1 MNLKLIKQ
9 YLNENKIDLWLIYS
23 FKSSNPII
31 KYFIKDQFLTRKVF
45 IFVYPNK
52 NGVILCHELDK
63 LEIDKK
69 VDFQVVVYKNLQQMK
84 DIIKNLL
91 SNCQNVIMEISED
104 GMLAGCNYLDYG
116 TGKMIENMGKNILS
130 SADIIQRLSS
140 TIDDQ
145 SLILHKKASEEIDK
159 IKNKAIQFIFEKVQT
174 DQIVTEYM
182 VQQFILQE
190 FEKANLITDDPP
202 IVAVGENTKNPH
214 YQPSVNSSATIGKN
228 QLVMIDLWAK
238 LKEEKAVFA
247 DITWMAFT
255 GYDLPMR
262 YKEVFDIIKLAI
274 DKTLDFISSH
284 LPKER
289 MEGWQI
295 DEFCRN
301 IIKSYGYQDFFIH
314 RTGHS
319 LSLGEHDHGNGVN
332 IDNYESKDT
341 RSLLNNIA
349 FSIEPGIYLND
360 FGIREEINVFIS
372 NYQPIVT
379 TSRQSHILTFK
390 DFKI

>member
-9 YLNENKIDLWLIYS
+9 YLNKNRIDLWLIYS

-140 TIDDQ
+140 TIDNQ

-159 IKNKAIQFIFEKVQT
+159 DEEDYET
-174 DQIVTEYM
+174 D
-182 VQQFILQE
+182 
-190 FEKANLITDDPP
+190 
-202 IVAVGENTKNPH
+202 
-214 YQPSVNSSATIGKN
+214 
-228 QLVMIDLWAK
+228 
-238 LKEEKAVFA
+238 
-247 DITWMAFT
+247 
-255 GYDLPMR
+255 
-262 YKEVFDIIKLAI
+262 
-274 DKTLDFISSH
+274 
-284 LPKER
+284 
-289 MEGWQI
+289 
-295 DEFCRN
+295 
-301 IIKSYGYQDFFIH
+301 
-314 RTGHS
+314 
-319 LSLGEHDHGNGVN
+319 
-332 IDNYESKDT
+332 
-341 RSLLNNIA
+341 
-349 FSIEPGIYLND
+349 
-360 FGIREEINVFIS
+360 EEIELLEKLLA
-372 NYQPIVT
+372 QKKA
-379 TSRQSHILTFK
+379 RKRDK
-390 DFKI
+390 DFEM